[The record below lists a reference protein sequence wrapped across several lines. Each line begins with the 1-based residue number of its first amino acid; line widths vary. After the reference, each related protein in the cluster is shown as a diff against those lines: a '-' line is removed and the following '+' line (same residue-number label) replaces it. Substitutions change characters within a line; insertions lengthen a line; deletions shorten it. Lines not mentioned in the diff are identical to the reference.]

1 MSLPSVA
8 QKISQLEEL
17 VGRLSPV
24 QKMLLG
30 TDGSVTNLLEVI
42 TGSPVEI
49 ETVVQEVIPADSSI
63 ATELV
68 IDEGDEVNYRV
79 VKLKKSGTSEPLIYA
94 VSHTPLKRL
103 EPSFREDLI
112 RADIPIGVILK
123 NHQIESRRDI
133 TGAEVRAADKDHEP
147 GLQHLS
153 RGAHALQELQDRKA
167 WQAIDIHKRDL
178 SLQPVPG

>member
-49 ETVVQEVIPADSSI
+49 ETVVQEVIPADSSL
-63 ATELV
+63 ASDLV
-68 IDEGDEVNYRV
+68 DRRGR
-79 VKLKKSGTSEPLIYA
+79 SGQLPGGQA
-94 VSHTPLKRL
+94 
-103 EPSFREDLI
+103 
-112 RADIPIGVILK
+112 
-123 NHQIESRRDI
+123 Q
-133 TGAEVRAADKDHEP
+133 EVRDE
-147 GLQHLS
+147 
-153 RGAHALQELQDRKA
+153 
-167 WQAIDIHKRDL
+167 
-178 SLQPVPG
+178 